1 MQLFAENNL
10 HKAYP
15 VSDEAPVSTI
25 GAGDNFNAGVLFGLL
40 KHGITRQMLVQGL
53 SEKQWDQIISYG
65 LRFAS
70 ESCKSIR
77 NYVDNS
83 FADQMKAELAQ
94 G

>member
-40 KHGITRQMLVQGL
+40 KHGITHQMLEQGL
-53 SEKQWDQIISYG
+53 SENQWDQIISYG

-70 ESCKSIR
+70 ESCKSIH
-77 NYVDNS
+77 NYVDTS
-83 FADQMKAELAQ
+83 FANQMKAELAQ
-94 G
+94 E